1 MWLLE
6 RKKRKTLNNIGK
18 YTFKKRVWIFA
29 VRLFLFTAL
38 LVAAVKS
45 MMIRPLRNGDASSAA
60 SRIVLLNQRIRYCN
74 AAFQ

>member
-29 VRLFLFTAL
+29 
-38 LVAAVKS
+38 AVKS

-60 SRIVLLNQRIRYCN
+60 SRIALLNQRIRYCN

>member
-18 YTFKKRVWIFA
+18 HTFKKRVWIF
-29 VRLFLFTAL
+29 
-38 LVAAVKS
+38 AAVKS